1 MSPDVTYPETAPLLR
16 TVSHPDDAEYPQ
28 QDPPSF
34 FERVAAVVQEPLS
47 PLTQILLVAT
57 IIFLLLSSVFIG
69 LFAGAQHKL
78 NAGKGGGTTTIV
90 VTATSTAVS
99 TATTTAISTTTVAV
113 PAPGPTSP
121 PAEVSSRISLCWTYC
136 HLCHFN
142 QPVCLS
148 PSCINLASSVLSS
161 LDESQDPCENFYD
174 FASEYSPCMRR
185 LVLTSRHLL
194 RWWVAQGA
202 PHPIGQRKLWQFRS
216 PRPTEQAHPPANPLR
231 GCLYSVH

>member
-1 MSPDVTYPETAPLLR
+1 MWASPGAVAQGARCAQPPFDNHNVPRPPLVLPPSAWRTLRECRARLRTRVCHSPQLTMSLLMSPDVTYPETAPLLR

-121 PAEVSSRISLCWTYC
+121 PAEVSSRS
-136 HLCHFN
+136 H
-142 QPVCLS
+142 QPLLDILS
-148 PSCINLASSVLSS
+148 PLSLQSARLSLTVMHQPRVLRALLA
-161 LDESQDPCENFYD
+161 
-174 FASEYSPCMRR
+174 
-185 LVLTSRHLL
+185 
-194 RWWVAQGA
+194 
-202 PHPIGQRKLWQFRS
+202 
-216 PRPTEQAHPPANPLR
+216 
-231 GCLYSVH
+231 